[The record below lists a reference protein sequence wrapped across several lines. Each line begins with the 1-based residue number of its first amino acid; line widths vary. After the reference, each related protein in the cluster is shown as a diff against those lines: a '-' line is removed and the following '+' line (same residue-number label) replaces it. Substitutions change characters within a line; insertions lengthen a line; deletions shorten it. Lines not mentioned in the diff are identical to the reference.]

1 VNKKM
6 EKISLERDDIKVSI
20 TKIERVKGMT
30 WMEITKIYID
40 CLNGLGY
47 QPEVLKDFIEE
58 YEGK

>member
-1 VNKKM
+1 M
-6 EKISLERDDIKVSI
+6 ERDDIKVSI